1 MTLVRKIPA
10 VRIYN
15 RNHSLIFGRET
26 SLPLVKV
33 GWVLYFPS
41 LFCQQGSFIN
51 KIQNSSRLK
60 IDRRRRNT
68 LSTKTYF
75 HFPKYPGGENYLLHK
90 SKRIKFEKCNH
101 HRYGLSLRCSVSGGT
116 PNQEETTLAVVVEKQ
131 NDHHPR
137 ASKWKFQTVFF
148 FLSHTP

>member
-68 LSTKTYF
+68 LPTKTYF
-75 HFPKYPGGENYLLHK
+75 HFTKYPGERIICCTSPRELNLKNATTTATVYLCDAR
-90 SKRIKFEKCNH
+90 SP
-101 HRYGLSLRCSVSGGT
+101 VA
-116 PNQEETTLAVVVEKQ
+116 QEETTLAVVVEKQ